1 MKKILKLIGIIIFT
15 IMIIVLTYVIYVLVD
30 YTRLEDNIN
39 LNIKKAKHNTEEI
52 ILVNNKYRIAS
63 YNVGFGAYSDDYS
76 FFMDG
81 GKESRA
87 KSKKAVNEN
96 LGGAIKELKKL
107 NSDFLLIQEIDEDGD
122 RSWHVNEKKII
133 EDNFDGFDSV
143 YAQNY
148 DSPYL
153 FWPLNEPHGANKAG
167 LMLLSNVKITSAI
180 RRSLPI
186 EKGLMKFID
195 LDRCYSINRMPVN
208 NGKELVIFGLHLSAY
223 TSDGAIAEKQLE
235 MLGKDM
241 EAEIGKGNY
250 VIAGGDFNKDILGN
264 SSKVFGQSND
274 EYTWAQPISD
284 KLIPKGMKKIA
295 PVNKDKPVPSCRNAD
310 RPYGP
315 DDYVVTVDG
324 FIVSEN
330 IAVKTSTVLDT
341 KFRWSD
347 HNPVYM
353 DFILIN

>member
-241 EAEIGKGNY
+241 
-250 VIAGGDFNKDILGN
+250 
-264 SSKVFGQSND
+264 
-274 EYTWAQPISD
+274 
-284 KLIPKGMKKIA
+284 
-295 PVNKDKPVPSCRNAD
+295 
-310 RPYGP
+310 
-315 DDYVVTVDG
+315 
-324 FIVSEN
+324 
-330 IAVKTSTVLDT
+330 
-341 KFRWSD
+341 
-347 HNPVYM
+347 
-353 DFILIN
+353 